1 MFSKILVAN
10 RGEIAL
16 RIIRAC
22 KEMGVQTV
30 AVYSQPDADSP
41 HVYLADDAVCI
52 GGASA
57 GQSYMNIPAI
67 ISAAEI
73 TDVDAIH
80 PGYGFLSENA
90 HFAEICGSCQIKFIG
105 PQPEAIR
112 AMGDKMA
119 ARETVRKAGVPII
132 PGTSEAVKD
141 KDEALKIAK
150 KIKYPVIIKA
160 TAGGGGRG
168 MRVCHNE
175 VRLVSALMTAQ
186 HEAEKAFG
194 NSAVYIEKYLEKPR
208 HIEFQILADTHGH
221 MIHLYERDCTIQRR
235 HQKLLEECPS
245 PVLDW
250 KLRKK
255 MGDMAIKA
263 ARAVNYTNAGT
274 IEFLLDTDG
283 RFYFIEMNTRV
294 QVEHGITELVTGIDI
309 VKEQIRIAAGEKL
322 SIKRQDKVPMR
333 GHAIECR
340 INAEDP
346 ENDFSPS
353 PGLIERYNAPGGPG
367 IRIDSHAHA
376 GYKVLPYYDS
386 MIGKLM
392 AYGRNRPEAI
402 SIMQRALEEF
412 IIEPIKSTI
421 PIHREIL
428 KNPLFRRGQVYT
440 DFVPRLLDDWPNK
453 RSEDEKS
460 KKSNEVAVP

>member
-22 KEMGVQTV
+22 KELGVRTV
-30 AVYSQPDADSP
+30 AVHSTPDADSP
-41 HVYLADDAVCI
+41 HVHLADESVCI
-52 GGASA
+52 GGASSN
-57 GQSYMNIPAI
+57 QSYLNVPAI

-90 HFAEICGSCQIKFIG
+90 HFAEICESCQIKFIG
-105 PQPEAIR
+105 PRPDAIR

-119 ARETVRKAGVPII
+119 ARETARKAGVPII
-132 PGTSEAVKD
+132 PGTQEAVKD
-141 KDEALKIAK
+141 KDEALRIAK

-160 TAGGGGRG
+160 AAGGGGRG

-194 NSAVYIEKYLEKPR
+194 NPAVYIEKYLERPR
-208 HIEFQILADTHGH
+208 HIEFQILADNHGH
-221 MIHLYERDCTIQRR
+221 MVHLYERDCSIQRR
-235 HQKLLEECPS
+235 HQKLLEEAPS
-245 PVLDW
+245 PALDW
-250 KLRKK
+250 KLRRR
-255 MGDMAIKA
+255 MGEVALKA

-274 IEFLLDTDG
+274 IEFLLDEDG

-294 QVEHGITELVTGIDI
+294 QVEHGITELITGIDI

-322 SIKRQDKVPMR
+322 SVKKQDKVPLR

-346 ENDFSPS
+346 ANDFAPS
-353 PGLIERYNAPGGPG
+353 PGRIDRYNAPGGPG

-376 GYKVLPYYDS
+376 GYTVLPYYDS

-392 AYGRNRPEAI
+392 AHGRNRGEAI
-402 SIMQRALEEF
+402 SILQRALEEF
-412 IIEPIKSTI
+412 VIEPIKTTV

-440 DFVPRLLDDWPNK
+440 DFIPRLLGDWPDK
-453 RSEDEKS
+453 KLDGAEDKQGGAE
-460 KKSNEVAVP
+460 